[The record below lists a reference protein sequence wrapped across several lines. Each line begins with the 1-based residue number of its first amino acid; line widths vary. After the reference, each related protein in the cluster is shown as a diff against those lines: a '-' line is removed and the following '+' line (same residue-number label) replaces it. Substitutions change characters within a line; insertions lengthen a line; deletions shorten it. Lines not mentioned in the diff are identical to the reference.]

1 MSDNSVEVRI
11 GGDASDAKSAM
22 SDAANAIKNSVS
34 EMTGSLNGLGSAFEA
49 VKTPFLMLSAV
60 LAGGKIFK
68 ESIDSV
74 VQEAGEVKKLSNA
87 FGMTAEKANELNIAL
102 RLVGISAEE
111 YVGIAMK
118 FDRQLK
124 NNESGLNT
132 LGVAT
137 RDSNGNLLDQQ
148 TLLKNAV
155 STMMEYKAGT
165 DRNQFALTNFGRSA
179 EEAFKLLKLNNDV
192 QERATEMA
200 KKYGIGIGQ
209 DAVEAVKK
217 YKIEHAAAGIVM
229 EEFGQKLGE
238 AIIPAI
244 TKMNTAFVE
253 VGSAVLPLVSKAF
266 EVFGELIGAIGEII
280 GSAAQIIVEMFDEIG
295 RTAQEIFGQSLPN
308 DMSILQVVINELTSL
323 ITTAKFVI
331 LEFFQII
338 GMGIAQASIAW
349 RTFADVASKAIKLDF
364 AGAKAA
370 YEKGMNEM
378 IEASQSHAN
387 KMVEI
392 YRAADNKIKA
402 IWGGEQSQKPDESP
416 KAGTKTFV
424 NPNSGKGG
432 DSQLQTW
439 KGELEQK
446 KEEENSFFKSSL
458 AMEEQFWTSKL
469 ASVAGNSAKEVKLRR
484 EISHELYSIHKQQA
498 IEERATE
505 DEKLQAKQKM
515 AKIELDGER
524 EKLRLQKEMGD
535 ISDSEYLQSMS
546 ALMDK
551 EYNIQLQA
559 LQDKMALYEEDKKA
573 QQKINT
579 DIEVLTAEHANN
591 IKKINDDVM
600 LAKKKEYEQMMS
612 PVTSAIDKSVTG
624 MIQGTITMQKALQ
637 NIFQSILGEFVS
649 MVTKRAA
656 SWIASEL
663 AMTGIA
669 KTFSAI
675 RTALFGEEATANVA
689 TKVAEGSA
697 VVSVNAGEAA
707 SGAAAS
713 VAPTPF
719 VGPALAAAA
728 FAATMGLVL
737 GAKSLFSAANGFD
750 IPGGLNP
757 VTQLHEREMVLPAEQ
772 ADVIRGMASGGG
784 SPVIK
789 LNAVPMQ
796 GGFFMMH
803 KNELAKVIKDLHR
816 NGSLKLA

>member
-11 GGDASDAKSAM
+11 GGDASEAQNAM
-22 SDAANAIKNSVS
+22 SVAANAIKSSVND
-34 EMTGSLNGLGSAFEA
+34 MTGSLGGLGAAFEA
-49 VKTPFLMLSAV
+49 VKAPFLMLSAV

-238 AIIPAI
+238 ALIPAI

-253 VGSAVLPLVSKAF
+253 IGSAILPLVSQAF
-266 EVFGELIGAIGEII
+266 EVFGELIGAVGEVIA
-280 GSAAQIIVEMFDEIG
+280 GAAEIIVEVFNQVGE
-295 RTAQEIFGQSLPN
+295 TAKAIFGDSVPK
-308 DMSILQVVINELTSL
+308 DMSIMTMAVGTLSSL
-323 ITTAKFVI
+323 ITAAKFAI
-331 LEFFQII
+331 LEFFQVI
-338 GMGIAQASIAW
+338 GMGVAQASIAW
-349 RTFADVASKAIKLDF
+349 RTFAEIASAAIRLDF

-378 IEASQSHAN
+378 TAASQAHAN

-392 YRAADNKIKA
+392 YQAADNKIKA
-402 IWGGEQSQKPDESP
+402 IWGGEQSEDKGDAP
-416 KAGTKTFV
+416 KSGTKTFTA
-424 NPNSGKGG
+424 PDKSKG
-432 DSQLQTW
+432 DSQIQTW
-439 KGELEQK
+439 KADLEQK
-446 KEEENSFFKSSL
+446 KEDEGNFFKSSL
-458 AMEEQFWTSKL
+458 QMEEQFWTAKL
-469 ASVAGNSAKEVKLRR
+469 ATVTGNSNKEVKLRR
-484 EISHELYSIHKQQA
+484 EIQHELYSIHKQQA
-498 IEERATE
+498 VEERATE
-505 DEKLQAKQKM
+505 DEKLVAKQKM

-535 ISDSEYLQSMS
+535 LSDSAYLQAMS
-546 ALMDK
+546 VLMDR
-551 EYNIQLQA
+551 EYNIQLKA
-559 LQDKMALYEEDKKA
+559 LQDKLALYEEDKKA

-600 LAKKKEYEQMMS
+600 LSKKKEYEQMMS
-612 PVTSAIDKSVTG
+612 PVTSAIDKSITG
-624 MIQGTITMQKALQ
+624 MIQGTVTMQKALH

-649 MVTKRAA
+649 MATKMVTQ
-656 SWIASEL
+656 WIASE
-663 AMTGIA
+663 IA
-669 KTFSAI
+669 KT
-675 RTALFGEEATANVA
+675 TAATTASVTRQALAGEETL
-689 TKVAEGSA
+689 TTTGLKVAEGTA
-697 VVSVNAGEAA
+697 VVGVNAAEAA

-737 GAKSLFSAANGFD
+737 GAKSLFSASQGFD
-750 IPGGLNP
+750 VPGGLNP

-772 ADVIRGMASGGG
+772 ADVIRGMASGG
-784 SPVIK
+784 SPTIK
-789 LNAVPMQ
+789 LNAVPMK
-796 GGFFMMH
+796 GGFLMMH

-816 NGSLKLA
+816 NGSLKLT